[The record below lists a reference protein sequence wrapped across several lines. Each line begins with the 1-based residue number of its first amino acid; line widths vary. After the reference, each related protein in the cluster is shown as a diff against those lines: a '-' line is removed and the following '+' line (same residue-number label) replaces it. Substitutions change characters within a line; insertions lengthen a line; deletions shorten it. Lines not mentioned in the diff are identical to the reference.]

1 MICIP
6 LHMATIVAKRKRR
19 QLYYYIVESARVDG
33 KPRIVHQT
41 YLGTAERIAA
51 LVQDRT
57 APLPLSITTLD
68 LGLPGALW
76 RAAQQSGVWE
86 VLESLWEKPP
96 SGPST
101 AHYLLLAAIHRI
113 CQPGPKTEVADWYRH
128 TILSSLW
135 GFPAERFTSQEFWD
149 AFDRIQTGN
158 GGEADELEQAQSRLL
173 AVWKDQQL
181 ISRRLLAYDTTNFY
195 TWVASTNTRNTLAQR
210 GHNKQGRHNLR
221 QVGLSYVLDGE
232 NGLSLCHHVYPGNV
246 VDVEEFPIALGRI
259 VALLDR
265 HGIARD
271 TVTLVVD
278 KGSAALANTLELEQ
292 VGVGWISALP
302 WNQAPEEF
310 RERPVEELPA
320 LSSSQPG
327 VRATA
332 ERMVVHGKEYLCV
345 LKYSAAFAS
354 EQLHSLTTA
363 LSKALPSMRRLTVEL
378 AKPAAR
384 FTEAGIRNKIAR
396 WLSGAFVS
404 ELVRYQ
410 LEQRDGRWHLQFDLD
425 HAAFEH
431 LLAHRLGR
439 TTLLTNRMDWTAE
452 QVVAGYS
459 GQQQV
464 ERVFRGLKEG
474 DWLEWGPMY
483 HWTDQKIRVH
493 AFYCML
499 GISLLQYIYKK
510 AQTAWAGLSMEQLLE
525 ELRQIQQFALLY
537 PPQSEKGPNRVALV
551 LSKQTLA
558 QQSLAKELGL
568 DMLRA
573 AKEGNTRATA

>member
-1 MICIP
+1 
-6 LHMATIVAKRKRR
+6 MATIVAKRKRR

-57 APLPLSITTLD
+57 APLPLSITTVD

-76 RAAQQSGVWE
+76 RAAQQSGVWG

-149 AFDRIQTGN
+149 AFDRIQTGS
-158 GGEADELEQAQSRLL
+158 GGESDELEQAQSRLL
-173 AVWKDQQL
+173 AAWKDQQL

-246 VDVEEFPIALGRI
+246 VDTEEFPIALGRI

-292 VGVGWISALP
+292 AGVGWISALP

-327 VRATA
+327 VRAAA

-345 LKYSAAFAS
+345 MKYSAAFAS
-354 EQLHSLTTA
+354 EQLHGVTTA
-363 LSKALPSMRRLTVEL
+363 LSKALPAMRRLTVEL

-404 ELVRYQ
+404 DLVRYQ

-425 HAAFEH
+425 HAALEH
-431 LLAHRLGR
+431 VLAHRLGR

-459 GQQQV
+459 GQQQI

-474 DWLEWGPMY
+474 DWLGWGPMY

-510 AQTAWAGLSMEQLLE
+510 AQAAWAGLSMEQLLE

-537 PPQSEKGPNRVALV
+537 PPQSEKGLNRVALV

-558 QQSLAKELGL
+558 QQSLAMELGL
-568 DMLRA
+568 DTLRA